1 MKLRAVVLGVLLL
14 ATPAQA
20 QEGPAASEG
29 LAPTLVTAKL
39 ARGAEIAG
47 LLNIRIG
54 TAADTLVLLFPG
66 SPGILRFEPAAG
78 AVVRTL
84 AGNTLVRA
92 RRHLTQEGVATLLV
106 DCPNDQWEKG
116 CKADYRHSP
125 LHAADIAALVAA
137 ARQTRPFARVYAV
150 GHSYGTVST
159 SYLARTLPDLAG
171 AVHVGTI
178 GGTSNFARNN
188 AMADTD
194 WQAAR
199 IPQLFVHHRDDACGA
214 TPYGAVRGRIGN
226 LPLVTVTGLSP
237 DARGPDCE
245 ARGAHGLAGRER
257 ETMHA
262 IRRWIDTGEAPPDIR

>member
-1 MKLRAVVLGVLLL
+1 MTWRGLLLGAVLL
-14 ATPAQA
+14 AAPASA
-20 QEGPAASEG
+20 QEGPGASEG
-29 LAPTLVTAKL
+29 LEPTLVTAKL

-47 LLNIRIG
+47 LLNIRAG
-54 TAADTLVLLFPG
+54 TNADTLVLLFPG

-106 DCPNDQWEKG
+106 DCPNDQWETG

-150 GHSYGTVST
+150 GHSYGTVSS
-159 SYLARTLPDLAG
+159 SYLARTMPGLAG
-171 AVHVGTI
+171 AVHVSAI
-178 GGTSNFARNN
+178 GGASNFARTSF
-188 AMADTD
+188 MANVD
-194 WQAAR
+194 WQSAKV
-199 IPQLFVHHRDDACGA
+199 PQLFVHHRDDGCGA
-214 TPYGAVRGRIGN
+214 TPYGAIKDRIGT
-226 LPLVTVTGLSP
+226 LPLVTVTGLGA
-237 DARGPDCE
+237 DARGPACE

-257 ETMHA
+257 EALQA
-262 IRRWIDTGEAPPDIR
+262 IRSWIDTGTAPQEIR